1 MTYPVETVTITL
13 YTPVTDKAGNTVTQL
28 SMREP
33 KVLDRIQQSYLKGT
47 PEENEVSMIAGLC
60 SVHPDII
67 HELTTADYR
76 QLEDQFLVFT
86 APPSAR
92 ESTKKTLIAMR
103 AEMRETALTQH
114 LTNAIFS
121 GE

>member
-13 YTPVTDKAGNTVTQL
+13 YTPVTDKAGNTITRL

-60 SVHPDII
+60 SVGTDII

-92 ESTKKTLIAMR
+92 ENAKKTLASMR
-103 AEMRETALTQH
+103 ADMRETTLNQY

>member
-1 MTYPVETVTITL
+1 M
-13 YTPVTDKAGNTVTQL
+13 
-28 SMREP
+28 
-33 KVLDRIQQSYLKGT
+33 LDRIQQSYLKGT
-47 PEENEVSMIAGLC
+47 PEENEVSMVAGLC

-67 HELTTADYR
+67 HELTTANYR

-92 ESTKKTLIAMR
+92 GSAKETLIAMR
-103 AEMRETALTQH
+103 AEMREASLNQY